1 MKAPLLLGLLV
12 TTVALAAL
20 AASLALAD
28 EDGTKRKELRGLREA
43 PNHPVRSIPLR
54 HGFPDHPTGLSGSQ
68 TTANCANVDLTSA
81 ISGVVAIGTQ
91 DNGICDNADLDT
103 IVRNGATHVFQAGG
117 GDAAWTHTDVSD
129 PSNPVLLAQ
138 ITLDGGNYTP
148 DLKTFKQGPNDYIVL
163 GMERFELPAVCG
175 VIIVRVNDPAN
186 PVLES
191 QFIGNDWCDTHN
203 VFVEDNIP
211 TGDGRYIYATADA
224 TDDLRVLDISG
235 EFAGSDG
242 ISSSVGKPVEIGRYT
257 SPTANGSNYVHD
269 VTVINHTGP
278 AGRRV
283 YLAYWDTGLVIL
295 NAGDVTPG
303 TSATPIVGPNQLDPA
318 NFLAH
323 HAFASQ
329 DGTLVFIQDEFLSAN
344 GDQPVQMWDV
354 SDPANPVHV
363 DGLTLGS
370 DVPANPAHNLEIR
383 FDIAPNR
390 LYVAMYKLGL
400 QAWDFTTA
408 GFDHGANPAP
418 RTAVQYHQ
426 AQTEVTDGPYD
437 GAWAVRLE
445 NITVD
450 GVTNLYIFQSDRFF
464 GLIADCVGCA
474 PVVAITSPADG
485 SVFNSGTE
493 ILFQASAIDSVDGD
507 ISASIIWTSD
517 IQAGSGTGA
526 NLSTTALIDGVHIIT
541 ASATG
546 SAGIAGTDSITI
558 TVSNTPPMVSIT
570 SPDDGST
577 FVLGA
582 TINFTGMADDAEDGD
597 ISASIVWTSDL
608 HPGASAKG
616 ASFSTNL
623 LIEGVHTITATV
635 DATSWRTE
643 IYLDFHQSC
652 FGNLNLEKH
661 GCYYM
666 LLITCLEACSDL

>member
-1 MKAPLLLGLLV
+1 M
-12 TTVALAAL
+12 
-20 AASLALAD
+20 
-28 EDGTKRKELRGLREA
+28 
-43 PNHPVRSIPLR
+43 
-54 HGFPDHPTGLSGSQ
+54 
-68 TTANCANVDLTSA
+68 
-81 ISGVVAIGTQ
+81 
-91 DNGICDNADLDT
+91 
-103 IVRNGATHVFQAGG
+103 
-117 GDAAWTHTDVSD
+117 SD

-203 VFVEDNIP
+203 VFVEDNIA

-257 SPTANGSNYVHD
+257 SPTANGSNDVHD

-295 NAGDVTPG
+295 NAADVTPG

-383 FDIAPNR
+383 FDIAPNGCTWR
-390 LYVAMYKLGL
+390 CTSWAYRRGTL
-400 QAWDFTTA
+400 
-408 GFDHGANPAP
+408 PAP
-418 RTAVQYHQ
+418 ASTM
-426 AQTEVTDGPYD
+426 GPI
-437 GAWAVRLE
+437 RLLARRSS
-445 NITVD
+445 T
-450 GVTNLYIFQSDRFF
+450 TR
-464 GLIADCVGCA
+464 
-474 PVVAITSPADG
+474 PRPRSP
-485 SVFNSGTE
+485 
-493 ILFQASAIDSVDGD
+493 
-507 ISASIIWTSD
+507 
-517 IQAGSGTGA
+517 TGP
-526 NLSTTALIDGVHIIT
+526 TTALGQC
-541 ASATG
+541 G
-546 SAGIAGTDSITI
+546 WR
-558 TVSNTPPMVSIT
+558 T
-570 SPDDGST
+570 SPSMG
-577 FVLGA
+577 
-582 TINFTGMADDAEDGD
+582 
-597 ISASIVWTSDL
+597 
-608 HPGASAKG
+608 
-616 ASFSTNL
+616 
-623 LIEGVHTITATV
+623 
-635 DATSWRTE
+635 
-643 IYLDFHQSC
+643 
-652 FGNLNLEKH
+652 
-661 GCYYM
+661 
-666 LLITCLEACSDL
+666 